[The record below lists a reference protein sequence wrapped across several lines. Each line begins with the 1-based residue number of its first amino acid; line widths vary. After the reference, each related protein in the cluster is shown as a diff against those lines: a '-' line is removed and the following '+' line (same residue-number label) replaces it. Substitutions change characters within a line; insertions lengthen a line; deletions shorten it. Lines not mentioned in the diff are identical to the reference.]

1 MEVVSTSKLVSSEN
15 EKTTTAC
22 NFQTMT
28 MNSFVIPHDLMRGQ
42 IGGYVCIAIC
52 KHEAIRS
59 FMMAKLKKRPKKHIH
74 KTAISKPTSDK
85 LKEKNC
91 FTLKMHCFCN
101 TFV

>member
-1 MEVVSTSKLVSSEN
+1 MEVVSTSKLISSEN

-28 MNSFVIPHDLMRGQ
+28 MNSFVIPPDLMRGQ

-59 FMMAKLKKRPKKHIH
+59 FMMAKLKKRPKKHIYT
-74 KTAISKPTSDK
+74 KQQYQNRPAIS
-85 LKEKNC
+85 
-91 FTLKMHCFCN
+91 
-101 TFV
+101 